1 MIKVDIMFEP
11 KFTYTNKIVNYIA
24 KIASAKEVIS
34 NAKIIPLYDTQ
45 LKQDALIKSSHYSTS
60 IEGNPLKLDE
70 VKTLIMNNQKAT
82 TKAEKEV
89 LNYFN
94 VLNHLDRYYDKTITK
109 HTILSLHK
117 DLTKDLLRDQEYE
130 GKYRDTSV
138 IIGNVH
144 TKKINYI
151 PPDAYKVPYLVD
163 ELLDWLNN
171 CTTEL
176 YPVIVAGILHYE
188 LVRIHPFIDGN
199 GRTSRLMATL
209 ILSINEFNI
218 DNYFTLDEYYN
229 QDRQAYVDALKSADK
244 NQDLTFWLE
253 YFCQGVLY
261 SIEKVKKEVLTL
273 AQITSKYDNTIEL
286 TPNEISVLTLLE
298 EKKHIKNKDI
308 QNMLNISPQASYK
321 IIKKLKD
328 KKLIKNIGKGRST
341 EYILK

>member
-1 MIKVDIMFEP
+1 MFEP

-94 VLNHLDRYYDKTITK
+94 VLNNLDIYSDKTITK
-109 HTILSLHK
+109 NTILSLHK

-188 LVRIHPFIDGN
+188 LVCIHPFIDGN

-321 IIKKLKD
+321 IIRKLKD
-328 KKLIKNIGKGRST
+328 KKLNKNIGKGRST

>member
-1 MIKVDIMFEP
+1 MYEP
-11 KFTYTNKIVNYIA
+11 QFTYTNKIVNYIA
-24 KIASAKEVIS
+24 KIASAKEVIN

-60 IEGNPLKLDE
+60 IEGNPLNLDE
-70 VKTLIMNNQKAT
+70 VKTLIINNQKPT
-82 TKAEKEV
+82 TKAEQEV

-94 VLNHLDRYYDKTITK
+94 VLNNLNKYSDKIITK
-109 HTILSLHK
+109 DTILALHK
-117 DLTKDLLRDQEYE
+117 DLTKDLLRNQEYE
-130 GKYRDTSV
+130 GNFRDTSV
-138 IIGNVH
+138 IIGNLH

-171 CTTEL
+171 STNEM
-176 YPVIVAGILHYE
+176 YPVIIAGILHYE

-229 QDRQAYVDALKSADK
+229 QDRQAYVNALNSADK
-244 NQDLTFWLE
+244 NQDLTIWLE

-261 SIEKVKKEVLTL
+261 SIEKVKSEVLML

-298 EKKHIKNKDI
+298 EKKHIKNKDV
-308 QNMLNISPQASYK
+308 QNMLNISSQASYK
-321 IIKKLKD
+321 IIKKLKN
-328 KKLIKNIGKGRST
+328 KKLIKNVGKGRST
-341 EYILK
+341 EYVLL